1 MKINNTEYTV
11 PTLNFSNVCK
21 LESWGFSLDKMA
33 DRPLGFLSG
42 YIALAMNSTPE
53 DAAKEIDAHIAGGG
67 SLDELAEELNRSIEE
82 SDFFKAPA
90 EKKTAKG

>member
-1 MKINNTEYTV
+1 MTINGKEYTRPV
-11 PTLNFSNVCK
+11 LNFANMMK
-21 LESWGFSLDKMA
+21 LENWGFSLDRMA

-67 SLDELAEELNRSIEE
+67 SLDELTAELNRSIEE
-82 SDFFKAPA
+82 SNFFKAPA